1 MTRQELYKW
10 IWREPAKKV
19 AEQLGVPPEILRQY
33 CRQLNI
39 PTPTSGHW
47 SKLKFG
53 KPVEIPVLPE
63 FTEEIPPIESGLEKK
78 SKTEKAEHT
87 LIQEQKTE
95 EIVKELETYEK
106 KDELQRDKTLAV
118 NLFTDPKQRIQYE
131 LKQMDQTVFV
141 VPEKLYAKDPL
152 IIDTKE
158 YYRRKNGKY
167 LKRNPYKS
175 KINNPLD
182 IHVEPK
188 NLDRALRIFYTIIRV
203 LRLRGRQ
210 IVSKSNRSTYVIV
223 NTETVPIKLSEVNQR
238 VENTAS
244 SYPRFQSIPSG
255 KLRFEITRTKDF
267 HEYSVYA
274 EDSSS
279 VKLEDKILNIV
290 AKIEYEAIYIK
301 EENARQERLRLE
313 REEAHRKWELEEQ
326 RRKDLK
332 KRQKEET
339 EKLKEVFLNAELYA
353 WANVV
358 RSYAERYASFLN
370 DKETQDD
377 DELEKLQWLK
387 SKVEWIDPFVEH
399 EDELL
404 TDEHKKELFWPQE
417 HGFSYSNP
425 YHSYPSWP
433 EFNFWNNPFKRRC

>member
-39 PTPTSGHW
+39 PTPTSGYW

-106 KDELQRDKTLAV
+106 KEEPQIDKELAV

-141 VPEKLYAKDPL
+141 VPEILYAKDPL

-188 NLDRALRIFYTIIRV
+188 NLDRALRIFYTIIRI
-203 LRLRGRQ
+203 LRLRGHQ
-210 IVSKSNRSTYVIV
+210 IVSKSNRSTYVII
-223 NTETVPIKLSEVNQR
+223 NTETVPIKLLEVNQR

-244 SYPRFQSIPSG
+244 SYPKFQSIPSG

-301 EENARQERLRLE
+301 EENAKQERLRLE
-313 REEAHRKWELEEQ
+313 REEAHRRWEIE
-326 RRKDLK
+326 
-332 KRQKEET
+332 RQKEKELEARQEEEM
-339 EKLKEVFLNAELYA
+339 EKLKEVFLSAELYA
-353 WANVV
+353 RASVL
-358 RSYAERYASFLN
+358 RSYAERYEAFL
-370 DKETQDD
+370 KEKKHPDD
-377 DELEKLQWLK
+377 IELEKLQWLK
-387 SKVEWIDPFVEH
+387 KKVEWIDPFVEH

-404 TDEHKKELFWPQE
+404 TDEHKKEFFFSE
-417 HGFSYSNP
+417 NTVFSYP
-425 YHSYPSWP
+425 DSYQSYSSWP
-433 EFNFWNNPFKRRC
+433 ELNFWNNPFKRRY

>member
-19 AEQLGVPPEILRQY
+19 AKQLGVPPEILRQY

-63 FTEEIPPIESGLEKK
+63 FTEETPPIESGLEKK

-95 EIVKELETYEK
+95 EIIKELETYEK
-106 KDELQRDKTLAV
+106 KDEPQKDKELAV
-118 NLFTDPKQRIQYE
+118 NLFTHPKQRIQYE
-131 LKQMDQTVFV
+131 LKQMDQTVFI
-141 VPEKLYAKDPL
+141 VPEILYAKDPL
-152 IIDTKE
+152 IIDSKE

-175 KINNPLD
+175 KINNPLN

-203 LRLRGRQ
+203 LRLRGHQ

-223 NTETVPIKLSEVNQR
+223 NTEAVPIKLSEVNQR

-244 SYPRFQSIPSG
+244 SYPKFQSIPSG

-279 VKLEDKILNIV
+279 VKLEDKILNII
-290 AKIEYEAIYIK
+290 AKIEYEAIYIT

-353 WANVV
+353 WANVL
-358 RSYAERYASFLN
+358 RSYAERYASFLY

-387 SKVEWIDPFVEH
+387 NKVEWIDPFVEH
-399 EDELL
+399 NDELL
-404 TDEHKKELFWPQE
+404 TDEHKKELFWPKE

-433 EFNFWNNPFKRRC
+433 EFNFWNNPFKRWH

>member
-63 FTEEIPPIESGLEKK
+63 FTEKIPPIESGLEKK

-106 KDELQRDKTLAV
+106 KDEPQKDKELAV

-141 VPEKLYAKDPL
+141 VPEILYAKDPL

-182 IHVEPK
+182 IHVRPAH
-188 NLDRALRIFYTIIRV
+188 LDRALRVFSTIIRV
-203 LRLRGRQ
+203 LRLRGHQ
-210 IVSKSNRSTYVIV
+210 IVTKSSQCTYVVV
-223 NTETVPIKLSEVNQR
+223 NAEKVPIGLSEIHQR
-238 VENTAS
+238 VENTTS
-244 SYPRFQSIPSG
+244 NYPKYIMVPSG
-255 KLRFEITRTKDF
+255 KLRFEITRVKDF
-267 HEYSVYA
+267 HEYIVYTD
-274 EDSSS
+274 DSSS
-279 VKLEDKILNIV
+279 TKLEDKILNIV

-301 EENARQERLRLE
+301 EEEARQERLRIE

-326 RRKDLK
+326 RRKELK
-332 KRQKEET
+332 KRQKEEM
-339 EKLKEVFLNAELYA
+339 ERLKEVFLNAELYA
-353 WANVV
+353 WANVL
-358 RSYAERYASFLN
+358 RSYAERYESYLY
-370 DKETQDD
+370 DKETQEDG
-377 DELEKLQWLK
+377 ELEKLEWLK
-387 SKVEWIDPFVEH
+387 SKVEWIDPYVEH
-399 EDELL
+399 DDELL
-404 TDEHKKELFWPQE
+404 TDEHKKELFWPKE
-417 HGFSYSNP
+417 HGFSYQNP
-425 YHSYPSWP
+425 YHSYASWP
-433 EFNFWNNPFKRRC
+433 EFNFWNNPFKRRG